1 MYLSKQPMW
10 NICNTLLPLAK
21 IIVLKVPLNFN
32 VNFFIKKVSVDE
44 VDVYPLE
51 KMQLIIIKRD

>member
-32 VNFFIKKVSVDE
+32 INFFIKKVSVDE
-44 VDVYPLE
+44 VDIYPLE

>member
-1 MYLSKQPMW
+1 MW